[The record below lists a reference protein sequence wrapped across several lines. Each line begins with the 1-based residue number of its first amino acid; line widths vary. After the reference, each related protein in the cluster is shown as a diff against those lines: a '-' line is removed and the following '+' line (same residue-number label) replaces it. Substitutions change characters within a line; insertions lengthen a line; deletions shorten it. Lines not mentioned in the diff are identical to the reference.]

1 VTNSFETIVVGLGAM
16 GSATLYQLAQ
26 RGVKALGID
35 LLSPPHS
42 FGSSHGDTRITRQAI
57 GEGDHYTPLS
67 LRSYEIFREMEVK
80 SQTRLLDVTG
90 GLMISSLTEPVSV
103 VHVERFFEN
112 TVAAAKRFGIK
123 HDILNAQEMR
133 SRFPQFNVENDE
145 LGYFEY
151 DAAFL
156 RPEAIIAVQLKL
168 AAELGAT
175 IHTNETVIS
184 FEESEKGV
192 EIRTNQ
198 GTYTCDHLVLSVG
211 PWLTQLLPELQAVF
225 KVYRQVLYWFDIA
238 DQYAQFAPPQ
248 FPLFIW
254 QLKGSDTGVYG
265 LPALDGAAGGFK
277 IGSSN
282 YLTEPVTPDSVKR
295 TVAPEEI
302 NEMFDSKVSRCFPLA
317 SKNCIKT
324 AVCLYTVTPDSAFVI
339 DWLPSSS
346 SSSSKRVILCSP
358 CSGHGFKHAA
368 AIGESI
374 AEMATKGHSHLDLS
388 AFKLSRFVDSI
399 ASS

>member
-1 VTNSFETIVVGLGAM
+1 MTNSFDTIVVGLGAM

-35 LLSPPHS
+35 LLAPPHV

-67 LRSYEIFREMEVK
+67 LRSYEIFRDMERR
-80 SQTRLLDVTG
+80 SQTRLLEVTG
-90 GLMISSLTEPVSV
+90 GLIISSLTEPVSV
-103 VHVERFFEN
+103 VHVPQFFEN
-112 TVAAAKRFGIK
+112 TVAAARKFGIK
-123 HDILNAQEMR
+123 HDILNAEEMR
-133 SRFPQFNVENDE
+133 SRFPQFKVEDDE
-145 LGYFEY
+145 MGYFEY

-156 RPEAIIAVQLKL
+156 RPEEIISVQLKL
-168 AAELGAT
+168 AANLGAT
-175 IHTNETVIS
+175 VHTNETVIS
-184 FEESEKGV
+184 FEESKQGV
-192 EIRTNQ
+192 EIHTNQ
-198 GTYTCDHLVLSVG
+198 GTYSCDHLVLSVG
-211 PWLTQLLPELQAVF
+211 PWLTQLLPELLPVF

-238 DQYAQFAPPQ
+238 DSFAEFSPPK

-254 QLKGSDTGVYG
+254 PLKDSETGVYG
-265 LPALDGAAGGFK
+265 LPALDGKAGGFK

-302 NEMFDSKVSRCFPLA
+302 IEMFDSKVSRCFPLA

-324 AVCLYTVTPDSAFVI
+324 AVCLYTVTPDSGFVI

-346 SSSSKRVILCSP
+346 KSSSSSKRIILCSP

-374 AEMATKGHSHLDLS
+374 AEMTTIGYSRLDLS
-388 AFKLSRFVDSI
+388 AFQLARFG
-399 ASS
+399 SS